1 MRSFVC
7 AAALCA
13 MLITGSCHAKMTVVT
28 LRLQGHPFSA
38 EVASNDLS
46 RAQGL
51 MNRSR
56 LAADHGM
63 LFVFRH
69 SDQRWFWMKNTL
81 IPLDILYF
89 DSSRRL
95 VSMQTDVPPCG
106 QTPCPT
112 YPSGKP
118 ARYVLELAAGTA
130 ARIGARS
137 RRRSCRSRA
146 TWGRCAETRYAP
158 DCRRPF
164 RPDRESDEIRRQ
176 PQPADRLPT
185 E

>member
-1 MRSFVC
+1 MRLFVY

-13 MLITGSCHAKMTVVT
+13 VLTAGSCHAAMRVVP

-38 EVASNDLS
+38 EVASDDLS

-51 MNRSR
+51 MDRTH
-56 LAADHGM
+56 LAADRGM

-81 IPLDILYF
+81 IPLDILFF
-89 DSSRRL
+89 DDTRKL
-95 VSMQTDVPPCG
+95 VSMQTDVPPC
-106 QTPCPT
+106 THDPCPT

-130 ARIGARS
+130 DRIGARIGDQLS
-137 RRRSCRSRA
+137 
-146 TWGRCAETRYAP
+146 
-158 DCRRPF
+158 
-164 RPDRESDEIRRQ
+164 IRGDVG
-176 PQPADRLPT
+176 PVH
-185 E
+185 